1 MMLQQQ
7 LLNNVAL
14 IAIVVVDDDC
24 LLIMKDH
31 FQLGFHSCCW
41 ETTLTKKKCT
51 YINKHFNKK
60 KLL

>member
-41 ETTLTKKKCT
+41 ETTLRGKKNVL
-51 YINKHFNKK
+51 I
-60 KLL
+60 